1 MTDYITG
8 GWLHLSDDGTNSMFI
23 KFKGLSAN
31 FEWIDVVIK
40 HYKSGDRQGSHYGYW
55 FGGLAWV
62 FSFEEL
68 WFEDYADY
76 QSFVR
81 YLWDWQ
87 KANTI
92 ILKVFR
98 STGNY
103 WAFDYTNE
111 AYTVLCKNGL
121 PTIEKKDGEQQI
133 YFIKGVV
140 FEQSG

>member
-1 MTDYITG
+1 M
-8 GWLHLSDDGTNSMFI
+8 
-23 KFKGLSAN
+23 N
-31 FEWIDVVIK
+31 FVI
-40 HYKSGDRQGSHYGYW
+40 GS

-62 FSFEEL
+62 FSFDEL

-103 WAFDYTNE
+103 WAFDYVNE

-121 PTIEKKDGEQQI
+121 PDIEKKDGEQQI